1 MNNISLV
8 ISREYTQRVRKKG
21 FIFTTLLM
29 PIVMLAMMFAP
40 ALLSRIGNTPEIIT
54 VVDNSGKIEPYLLE
68 NASITYQFSNASI
81 DSLKSNSEIDKLLVI
96 SEDIVDNSVSSI
108 SLYHR
113 GGGSIETEILIKE
126 DLKNAIESQ
135 RIETLNLGDL
145 KAQLDEV
152 EANVVIN
159 THKLDEEGNES
170 SSDSLTSYL
179 IGIVMTF
186 ILYMFILIYGQLVMM
201 SIIEEKNNR
210 VLEIIVTSIK
220 PMHLMIGKIIG
231 IGAVAVTQVVIW
243 ALIIAGFIT
252 FILPELAGE
261 QMFSELAALEAGTLN
276 PADATTDM
284 GVLQVMA
291 MLSSLSYIFSIFGY
305 LIVFLIGGFMLYAS
319 LFAAI
324 GASVDNAQ
332 DGAQLQ
338 IFCTVPVIVG
348 LMFGMTVGQ
357 NPDSSLATILS
368 IIPFTSPMVM
378 MARIPSGVDL
388 GEILLSVS
396 ILYAS
401 IVAIIWFT
409 AKIYRV
415 GIFMYGKNPNLKE
428 ILKWAKY
435 K

>member
-29 PIVMLAMMFAP
+29 PVVMLAMMFAP
-40 ALLSRIGNTPEIIT
+40 ALLSGIGSSTDTIT
-54 VVDNSGKIEPYLLE
+54 IVDNSGKIAPYLIGNPSLPY
-68 NASITYQFSNASI
+68 AITDTPV
-81 DSLKSNSEIDKLLVI
+81 DSLRLDTGVKTFVI
-96 SEDIVDNSVSSI
+96 IGEDIIDNPSSV

-113 GGGSIETEILIKE
+113 GGGSMETENLLRDDI
-126 DLKNAIESQ
+126 KNAIEAQ
-135 RIETLNLGDL
+135 RLDDMQLGNLKQVLN
-145 KAQLDEV
+145 EV
-152 EANVVIN
+152 EADVMIN
-159 THKLDEEGNES
+159 THKIDDEGNES
-170 SSDSLTSYL
+170 SSNSVTSYL
-179 IGIVMTF
+179 IGIAMTF
-186 ILYMFILIYGQLVMM
+186 ILYMFIIIYGQLVMM

-220 PMHLMIGKIIG
+220 PTHLMLGKIIG

-243 ALIIAGFIT
+243 GLLIAGFIE
-252 FILPELAGE
+252 FILPGIVGSQMYAELD
-261 QMFSELAALEAGTLN
+261 ALRAGTLD
-276 PADATTDM
+276 PASATTDL
-284 GVLQVMA
+284 GLLQVMA

-305 LIVFLIGGFMLYAS
+305 LVLFLIGGFMLYAS
-319 LFAAI
+319 LYAAI

-338 IFCTVPVIVG
+338 VFCIVPVIVG
-348 LMFGMTVGQ
+348 LMFAMTIGQ
-357 NPDSSLATILS
+357 NPDSSLATVLS
-368 IIPFTSPMVM
+368 LIPFTAPMVM
-378 MARIPSGVDL
+378 MARIPAGVPA
-388 GEILLSVS
+388 GEIITSLA

-415 GIFMYGKNPNLKE
+415 GIFMYGKKPNVKE
-428 ILKWAKY
+428 LIKWARY

>member
-29 PIVMLAMMFAP
+29 PVVMLAMMFAP
-40 ALLSRIGNTPEIIT
+40 ALLSGIGSSTDTIT
-54 VVDNSGKIEPYLLE
+54 IVDNSGKIAPYLIGNPSLPY
-68 NASITYQFSNASI
+68 AITDTPV
-81 DSLKSNSEIDKLLVI
+81 DSLRLDTGVKTFVVIGDDIIDNP
-96 SEDIVDNSVSSI
+96 SSV

-113 GGGSIETEILIKE
+113 GGGSMETENLLRNDI
-126 DLKNAIESQ
+126 KNAIEAQ
-135 RIETLNLGDL
+135 RLDDMQLGNL
-145 KAQLDEV
+145 KQVLDEV
-152 EANVVIN
+152 EADVMIS
-159 THKLDEEGNES
+159 THKIDDEGNES
-170 SSDSLTSYL
+170 SSNSATSYL

-186 ILYMFILIYGQLVMM
+186 ILYLFIIIYGQLVMM

-220 PMHLMIGKIIG
+220 PTHLMLGKIIG

-243 ALIIAGFIT
+243 VLLIAGFIE
-252 FILPELAGE
+252 FILPGIVGSQMYAELD
-261 QMFSELAALEAGTLN
+261 ALRAGTLD
-276 PADATTDM
+276 PASATTDL
-284 GVLQVMA
+284 GLLQVMA

-305 LIVFLIGGFMLYAS
+305 LVLFLIGGFMLYAS
-319 LFAAI
+319 LYAAI

-338 IFCTVPVIVG
+338 VFCIVPVIVG
-348 LMFGMTVGQ
+348 LMFAMTIGQ
-357 NPDSSLATILS
+357 NPDSSLATVLS
-368 IIPFTSPMVM
+368 LIPFTAPMVM
-378 MARIPSGVDL
+378 MARIPAGVPA
-388 GEILLSVS
+388 GEIITSLA

-415 GIFMYGKNPNLKE
+415 GIFMYGKKPNVKE
-428 ILKWAKY
+428 LIKWARY